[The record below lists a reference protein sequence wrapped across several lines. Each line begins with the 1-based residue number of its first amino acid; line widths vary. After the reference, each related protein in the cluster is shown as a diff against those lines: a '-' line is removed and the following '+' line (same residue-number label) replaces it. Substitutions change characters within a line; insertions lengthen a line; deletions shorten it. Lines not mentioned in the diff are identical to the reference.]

1 MNDALIPIL
10 TKLLQQYG
18 NGLCTDTRRLK
29 AFLSDLASGCKR
41 ESNALIQA
49 ADCRISQELAQQ
61 ASSKLDVFAYN
72 NFVQRLMNE
81 TSITHD
87 AAEWAVRAWATALN
101 KQLPPNVPLSQQT
114 PKVESAAVSKTTA
127 PTDLGVTAEQK
138 RLLDIMLNP
147 QYLPQERATAGREI
161 NKIGDPRPGVG
172 LRPDGLPDIVWC
184 EVPAGE
190 FIYQKDERVTLP
202 AFHIAKYPVTYKQFQ
217 AFIDAPDGF
226 SNATWWDGLHEDG
239 LQDQRGGPGEQRFKF
254 WNHPRERV
262 SWYDALAFC
271 RWLTDQLDCTIML
284 PTEEQWEKAAR
295 GTDGREYPFSGEFDP
310 TKGNTAE
317 SGIGQTSAVGV
328 FPDGAS
334 PYGVMDMSGNV
345 WEWTLTEYETR
356 NYGTVNSNNARVLRG
371 GSWRNTQYLA
381 RSTYRL
387 HNDPTERSSSNGF
400 RVALPFRPF

>member
-1 MNDALIPIL
+1 MNDAVIPVL

-29 AFLSDLASGCKR
+29 ALLSDLASGCKR

-49 ADCRISQELAQQ
+49 ADCRIGQELAQQ
-61 ASSKLDVFAYN
+61 VNPKLDVFAYN
-72 NFVQRLMNE
+72 NFVRRLMDE
-81 TSITHD
+81 MSITD
-87 AAEWAVRAWATALN
+87 EAAEWAVRAWATALN
-101 KQLPPNVPLSQQT
+101 KQLPSNAPPR
-114 PKVESAAVSKTTA
+114 KIEAAAVLKTTA

-138 RLLDIMLNP
+138 RLLDIMLDP
-147 QYLPQERATAGREI
+147 QYPPQERATAGREI

-184 EVPAGE
+184 DVPDEGE
-190 FIYQKDERVTLP
+190 FIYQKDERVTLL
-202 AFHIAKYPVTYKQFQ
+202 AFHIAKYLVTYKQFQ

-226 SNATWWDGLHEDG
+226 SNAKWWDGLHKDG
-239 LQDQRGGPGEQRFKF
+239 LKQQRGGPGEQRFKF

-262 SWYDALAFC
+262 SWYDAMAFC
-271 RWLTDQLDCTIML
+271 RWLTNQLDCTIML

-295 GTDGREYPFSGEFDP
+295 GTERREYPYTGTFDP
-310 TKGNTAE
+310 TKGNTDE

-356 NYGTVNSNNARVLRG
+356 NSGTVNSNNTRVLRG
-371 GSWRNTQYLA
+371 GSWLNSQYRA
-381 RSTYRL
+381 RSAFR
-387 HNDPTERSSSNGF
+387 DCGGPAVRSLNFGF
-400 RVALPFRPF
+400 RVALVSHSV

>member
-1 MNDALIPIL
+1 MNNAVIPIL

-101 KQLPPNVPLSQQT
+101 KQLPPNVPPGLPPQ
-114 PKVESAAVSKTTA
+114 KVAAVA
-127 PTDLGVTAEQK
+127 PNSLRITSEQN
-138 RLLDIMLNP
+138 RLLDIMLDP
-147 QYLPQERATAGREI
+147 QYPFQERATAGREI
-161 NKIGDPRPGVG
+161 NKVGDPRPGVG

-184 EVPAGE
+184 DVPDEGE
-190 FIYQKDERVTLP
+190 FIYQKDERVTLL
-202 AFHIAKYPVTYKQFQ
+202 AFHIAKYLVTYKQFQ

-226 SNATWWDGLHEDG
+226 SNAKWWDGLHKDG
-239 LQDQRGGPGEQRFKF
+239 LKQQRGGPGEQRFKF

-271 RWLTDQLDCTIML
+271 RWLTAKLAYEITL

-295 GTDGREYPFSGEFDP
+295 GTDGRAYPYAVAFDP
-310 TKGNTAE
+310 TKGNTDE

-328 FPDGAS
+328 FPDGTS

-345 WEWTLTEYETR
+345 WEWTLTEYKTQ
-356 NYGTVNSNNARVLRG
+356 NSSIINSNNSRALRG
-371 GSWRNTQYLA
+371 GSWSYLQLLA
-381 RSTYRL
+381 RSASRFSS
-387 HNDPTERSSSNGF
+387 DPAVRYLLNGF

>member
-1 MNDALIPIL
+1 MNDAVIPIL

-18 NGLCTDTRRLK
+18 SGLCSDTRRLK
-29 AFLSDLASGCKR
+29 ALLSDLVIGCKR
-41 ESNALIQA
+41 EINVLIQA
-49 ADCRISQELAQQ
+49 ADCRIGQELAQQ

-101 KQLPPNVPLSQQT
+101 KQLPPNVPPGLPPQ
-114 PKVESAAVSKTTA
+114 KVAAVA
-127 PTDLGVTAEQK
+127 PNSSRITSEQN
-138 RLLDIMLNP
+138 RLLDIMLDP
-147 QYLPQERATAGREI
+147 QYPFQERAAAGREI

-190 FIYQKDERVTLP
+190 FIYQKDERVTLL
-202 AFHIAKYPVTYKQFQ
+202 AFHIAKYLVTYKQFQ

-226 SNATWWDGLHEDG
+226 SNAKWWDGLHKDG
-239 LQDQRGGPGEQRFKF
+239 LKQQRGGPGEQGFKF
-254 WNHPRERV
+254 WNHPREQV
-262 SWYDALAFC
+262 SWYDAMAFC
-271 RWLTDQLDCTIML
+271 RWLTAKLAYEITL

-295 GTDGREYPFSGEFDP
+295 GTEGHEYPYAGTFDP

-345 WEWTLTEYETR
+345 WEWTLTEYKTR
-356 NYGTVNSNNARVLRG
+356 NSGTVNSNNTRVLRG
-371 GSWRNTQYLA
+371 GSWHAHQDVA
-381 RSTYRL
+381 RSAFRL
-387 HNDPTERSSSNGF
+387 HLDPAARYSLFGF
-400 RVALPFRPF
+400 RLVLVSHSV